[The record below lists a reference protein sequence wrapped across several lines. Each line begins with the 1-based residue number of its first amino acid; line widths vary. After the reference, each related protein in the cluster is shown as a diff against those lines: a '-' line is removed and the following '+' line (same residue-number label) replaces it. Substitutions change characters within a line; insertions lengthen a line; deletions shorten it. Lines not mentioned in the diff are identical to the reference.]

1 KNAPFGVHF
10 LEALPYTSDRRKSG
24 PMTGSAKR
32 FGSVV
37 NDDPVDRQSRT
48 GTEPAGE
55 SASRKNLAEA
65 RFFQLNPS
73 FGRVG
78 LFTIPR
84 F

>member
-1 KNAPFGVHF
+1 M
-10 LEALPYTSDRRKSG
+10 EALPHTSDRRKSG

-55 SASRKNLAEA
+55 SALKNPRESEG
-65 RFFQLNPS
+65 FSMKSPS
-73 FGRVG
+73 YEG
-78 LFTIPR
+78 
-84 F
+84 